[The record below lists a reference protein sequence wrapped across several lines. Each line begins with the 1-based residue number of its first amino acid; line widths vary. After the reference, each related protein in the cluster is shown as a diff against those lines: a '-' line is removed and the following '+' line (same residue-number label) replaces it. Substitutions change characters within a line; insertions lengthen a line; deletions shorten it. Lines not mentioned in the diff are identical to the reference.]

1 MSEPTSAGDELDR
14 ANRAY
19 WLGVDMNARRT
30 RSLMRR
36 ARDEARLSTYTSAAG
51 QSQCLPRHRLT
62 RCAASSK
69 LQPAT
74 SPLRLRRCQCIHLM

>member
-1 MSEPTSAGDELDR
+1 MSEPTSAVMSSIAR
-14 ANRAY
+14 TARN

-36 ARDEARLSTYTSAAG
+36 ARDETRLSTYTGAAG

-69 LQPAT
+69 LQLAT
-74 SPLRLRRCQCIHLM
+74 SPRRFRRCRAST